1 MKKMLVIIML
11 AVALMFGGCASNQNV
26 QRTQSIDG
34 DIEQLAD
41 GSIIISGGV
50 DEDMYK
56 EFVRFTLDGR
66 QHYTIRLMT
75 NGGCAYNTIAI
86 MTRME
91 QLQKQ
96 GVKFTTQIMGH
107 GFSAGAYIFM
117 MGDERI
123 MGSGANL
130 MWHTMTGQT
139 KFDSRTIPA
148 SSIELVHNMDVWVVG
163 MFMKRFPHIE
173 MEWIYE
179 TFWNSG
185 RTWQTAKSALQMGI
199 ATKVLN

>member
-34 DIEQLAD
+34 DIEQLSD
-41 GSIIISGGV
+41 GTIIISGGV
-50 DEDMYK
+50 DEDTYK
-56 EFVRFTLDGR
+56 EFLRATLTGKK
-66 QHYTIRLMT
+66 HYTIRIMT

-107 GFSAGAYIFM
+107 GYSAGAYIFM

-123 MGSGANL
+123 LGSGANL
-130 MWHTMTGQT
+130 MWHTMTGVA
-139 KFDSRTIPA
+139 KESGRTIPA
-148 SSIELVHNMDVWVVG
+148 DRIKLISEMDHWVVG
-163 MFMKRFPHIE
+163 MFEKRFPHITK
-173 MEWIYE
+173 EWIQRA
-179 TFWNSG
+179 FWDENL
-185 RTWQTAKSALQMGI
+185 TWMNAKEARLMGI
-199 ATKVLN
+199 ATKVLD